1 MLEPYKAKTQ
11 AVQPA
16 VQWAGDR
23 HLHTS
28 DDVCYAVLYGAEH
41 QVAHQRVRCALCA
54 KLQEEEEQ
62 RDCVCLCVCV
72 CVHVCGR
79 DYVCASEIERER
91 AASSQ
96 KAAEFKKDSHP
107 QKTELTMGQRQSASG
122 AGCGQRNGSQL
133 CRAFV
138 SWEALRHHELK

>member
-54 KLQEEEEQ
+54 KLQVEEEEEEEEEEQ

-72 CVHVCGR
+72 CACVRARLCVC
-79 DYVCASEIERER
+79 
-91 AASSQ
+91 
-96 KAAEFKKDSHP
+96 
-107 QKTELTMGQRQSASG
+107 
-122 AGCGQRNGSQL
+122 
-133 CRAFV
+133 
-138 SWEALRHHELK
+138 